1 MNDCSYDD
9 RCRVSHSVKI
19 PRQYNTFN
27 VEKRVELAGK
37 VASVCGIAGRVGAP
51 AYSAAKGG
59 IIVGQVISPNGGMVL

>member
-1 MNDCSYDD
+1 M
-9 RCRVSHSVKI
+9 
-19 PRQYNTFN
+19 
-27 VEKRVELAGK
+27 ELAGK